1 MAVVRADS
9 TSTSMVDLTV
19 SARRATAKRKA
30 PAGAAA
36 PTFEEALARLETI
49 VRELEEADLPLERS
63 LTVFEE
69 GVRLSRLLHERLNE
83 AERKV
88 EILMKNETG
97 EKVAVPFATGVETVG
112 GKLAEDSGADADDA
126 EEDAEDDAADG
137 GATGGHGQSALPF

>member
-1 MAVVRADS
+1 MAR
-9 TSTSMVDLTV
+9 
-19 SARRATAKRKA
+19 KKA
-30 PAGAAA
+30 PVGTSV

-88 EILMKNETG
+88 EILMKNEAG
-97 EKVAVPFATGVETVG
+97 EKVPVPFATGVEAVG
-112 GKLAEDSGADADDA
+112 GEPAAASGVAADDA
-126 EEDAEDDAADG
+126 DEDAEDDVEDDG
-137 GATGGHGQSALPF
+137 TTGGSPGGHGQSALPF

>member
-1 MAVVRADS
+1 M
-9 TSTSMVDLTV
+9 
-19 SARRATAKRKA
+19 AKRKA
-30 PAGAAA
+30 PAGATT

-88 EILMKNETG
+88 EILMKNEDG
-97 EKVAVPFATGVETVG
+97 EKVPVPFATGAEAVG
-112 GKLAEDSGADADDA
+112 GGAAGEAGTAADDA
-126 EEDAEDDAADG
+126 EDDEEDNDTTSG
-137 GATGGHGQSALPF
+137 TPGGHGQNALPF

>member
-1 MAVVRADS
+1 M
-9 TSTSMVDLTV
+9 
-19 SARRATAKRKA
+19 AKRKA
-30 PAGAAA
+30 PVGAAA

-88 EILMKNETG
+88 EILMKNEAG
-97 EKVAVPFATGVETVG
+97 EKVAVPFATGVEPG
-112 GKLAEDSGADADDA
+112 GDEPAAASGAAADDA
-126 EEDAEDDAADG
+126 DEDAEDDSEDDG
-137 GATGGHGQSALPF
+137 TTDGSPAGHGQSALPF

>member
-1 MAVVRADS
+1 M
-9 TSTSMVDLTV
+9 
-19 SARRATAKRKA
+19 AKRKA
-30 PAGAAA
+30 PVGASA
-36 PTFEEALARLETI
+36 PTFEEALARLEII

-97 EKVAVPFATGVETVG
+97 EKVAAPFAAGAVEGGGESAAGAGV
-112 GKLAEDSGADADDA
+112 AAHDA
-126 EEDAEDDAADG
+126 EEDAEDDDEDD
-137 GATGGHGQSALPF
+137 GATGGTPGGHGQSALPF

>member
-1 MAVVRADS
+1 MA
-9 TSTSMVDLTV
+9 
-19 SARRATAKRKA
+19 RKKA
-30 PAGAAA
+30 AVGASA

-88 EILMKNETG
+88 EILMKNEDG
-97 EKVAVPFATGVETVG
+97 EKVPVPFAAGVEALG
-112 GKLAEDSGADADDA
+112 GGPAEDAGTAA
-126 EEDAEDDAADG
+126 EDAEDDGEDDAEDDDTTG
-137 GATGGHGQSALPF
+137 GTPSGHGQSALPF

>member
-1 MAVVRADS
+1 M
-9 TSTSMVDLTV
+9 
-19 SARRATAKRKA
+19 AKRKTA
-30 PAGAAA
+30 AGAPA

-88 EILMKNETG
+88 EILMKNEDG
-97 EKVAVPFATGVETVG
+97 EKVPVPFAAGIEVVDG
-112 GKLAEDSGADADDA
+112 AAAADGADADDV
-126 EEDAEDDAADG
+126 DDTDDDTGDDDTTG
-137 GATGGHGQSALPF
+137 GTPSGHGQSALPF

>member
-1 MAVVRADS
+1 MAR
-9 TSTSMVDLTV
+9 
-19 SARRATAKRKA
+19 KKA
-30 PAGAAA
+30 PVGTPG

-88 EILMKNETG
+88 EILIKNEAG
-97 EKVAVPFATGVETVG
+97 EKVPVPFATGVEAVG
-112 GKLAEDSGADADDA
+112 GGPAEDSGIAAGDAD
-126 EEDAEDDAADG
+126 EDVEDDDTTG
-137 GATGGHGQSALPF
+137 GNPGGHGQSALPF

>member
-1 MAVVRADS
+1 MAR
-9 TSTSMVDLTV
+9 
-19 SARRATAKRKA
+19 KKA
-30 PAGAAA
+30 PVGTSG

-88 EILMKNETG
+88 EILMKNEAG
-97 EKVAVPFATGVETVG
+97 EKVPVPFATGGEA
-112 GKLAEDSGADADDA
+112 AEDAGVAADDA
-126 EEDAEDDAADG
+126 DQGAEDDAEDDGTTG
-137 GATGGHGQSALPF
+137 GSPGGHGQSALPF

>member
-1 MAVVRADS
+1 M
-9 TSTSMVDLTV
+9 
-19 SARRATAKRKA
+19 AKRKA
-30 PAGAAA
+30 PVGAAA

-88 EILMKNETG
+88 EILMKNEAG
-97 EKVAVPFATGVETVG
+97 EKVVVPFAAGVEAG
-112 GKLAEDSGADADDA
+112 GGEPAPASGAAADEAD
-126 EEDAEDDAADG
+126 EDAEDDSEDDG
-137 GATGGHGQSALPF
+137 TTDGSPAGHGQSALPF